1 MRTPRPDTRR
11 ATGRRQSERGAVI
24 IIVAISLLG
33 LLAFGAFS
41 VDHGIMITSRAQAQ
55 NAADAGA
62 MAAALYLALDD
73 GTDLAGARAA
83 GIAAAQQNL
92 VWGAAPDVTVA
103 DVTFPPC
110 PLGAPGPVDQCVRVA
125 VFRNQARL
133 NPLPVFFASLAGVGD
148 HGVRATA
155 TAQVLYGSAPGDGDC
170 IKPFAIP
177 DRWVEQLEDE
187 VGAAPF
193 DDDGFN
199 LPTYPYDEDFT
210 DVWDTDDTYDAYYT
224 QPGPNQGLPLPFVP
238 LDTYDANLHGY
249 RITPDPQAQVP
260 ENSNGLQLLM
270 KAANAPPGDGAEGR
284 IAPIWYYPYVIDDG
298 CGPGGNCYRD
308 RITGCA
314 NADFNPGDIVESEPG
329 AMIGPTTQG
338 VSMLVAQDPAANWV
352 TTTTLPPAGV
362 SYPRGIVE
370 GGLAMASPRLA
381 VVPTFDA
388 DFFLSGHLTGRTELE
403 VVRFVGI
410 FFMPMAPDDTV
421 VGHIS
426 PIDFNPGSDNLTDDT
441 SSFLRTV
448 ILVR

>member
-1 MRTPRPDTRR
+1 MRTPVLDTHRATRR
-11 ATGRRQSERGAVI
+11 LKSERGSVI
-24 IIVAISLLG
+24 LIVALSLLG
-33 LLAFGAFS
+33 LLAFSAFS
-41 VDHGIMITSRAQAQ
+41 VDHGIMLTSRAQAQ

-62 MAAALYLALDD
+62 MAAALYLAWDD
-73 GTDLAGARAA
+73 ETDLAGARAA

-103 DVTFPPC
+103 DVTFDPC
-110 PLGAPGPVDQCVRVA
+110 PLGAPGPVDLCVRVA

-133 NPLPVFFASLAGVGD
+133 NPLPVFFATLAGVAD
-148 HGVRATA
+148 QGVRATA

-177 DRWVEQLEDE
+177 DRWVEVIEDE
-187 VGAAPF
+187 TGFAGD
-193 DDDGFN
+193 DDDGLN
-199 LPTYPYDEDFT
+199 LPWFPYDEAFDE
-210 DVWDTDDTYDAYYT
+210 DWDTDDTYDAYYT
-224 QPGPNQGLPLPFVP
+224 QPGANQGLPLPFGT
-238 LDTYDANLHGY
+238 LDTYDRNTDGY
-249 RITPDPQAQVP
+249 RITPDPQATVA

-270 KAANAPPGDGAEGR
+270 KSGNGPPGYGAEGR
-284 IAPIWYYPYVIDDG
+284 ISPSWYYPYVIDDG

-308 RITGCA
+308 RITGCS
-314 NADFNPGDIVESEPG
+314 NAYFNPGDIVDSEPG

-338 VSMLVAQDPAANWV
+338 VSMLVAQDPSANWV
-352 TTTTLPPAGV
+352 TTTTLPPSGV

-370 GGLAMASPRLA
+370 GGLGMASPRLA

-388 DFFLSGHLTGRTELE
+388 DFFLSGHITGRTEIE
-403 VVRFVGI
+403 VTRFVGI

-421 VGHIS
+421 IGHIS